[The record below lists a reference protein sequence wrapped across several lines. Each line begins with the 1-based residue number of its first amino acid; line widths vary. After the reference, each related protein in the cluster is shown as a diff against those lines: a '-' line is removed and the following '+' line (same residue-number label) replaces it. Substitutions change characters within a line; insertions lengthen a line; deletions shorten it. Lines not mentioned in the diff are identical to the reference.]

1 RVGGRRPDRVWRRS
15 GRGGTSGGTVI
26 ASRPPIP
33 RGTPIAVFCD
43 RFGTTESIWFWIRT
57 VVRGIQ
63 RKLLPN
69 QKAPSPACRR
79 LPKAASVGPPTAA
92 AVTTAQG

>member
-1 RVGGRRPDRVWRRS
+1 M
-15 GRGGTSGGTVI
+15 
-26 ASRPPIP
+26 
-33 RGTPIAVFCD
+33 AVFCD
-43 RFGTTESIWFWIRT
+43 PFGTTESIWFWIRT

-69 QKAPSPACRR
+69 QKALSPACRR

-92 AVTTAQG
+92 AVTTAQGYC